1 VPTPCDAA
9 QAEAEEVSSLDSLE
23 AILRVARSDGHPA
36 RLAYVQAAPAA
47 AAARGHA
54 ASAPGLLRLMRELAA
69 CEDEAVRQT
78 AAAQL
83 APLGAP
89 HQR

>member
-1 VPTPCDAA
+1 MPTPCDAA
-9 QAEAEEVSSLDSLE
+9 QAEAEEASSLDSLE

-47 AAARGHA
+47 AATRGHA
-54 ASAPGLLRLMRELAA
+54 ASAPGLLRLVRELAA

-89 HQR
+89 HQL